1 MRAVICEV
9 SQRQRRLLTAEAD
22 LSGQRP
28 VAGAVDT
35 VVVLEVDGALVT
47 EIYLVRNP
55 DKLGHATL

>member
-9 SQRQRRLLTAEAD
+9 SQRQRRLLTAGRLVGANG
-22 LSGQRP
+22 L

-55 DKLGHATL
+55 DKLGHVTL

>member
-1 MRAVICEV
+1 VLSSAKYPSASVDF
-9 SQRQRRLLTAEAD
+9 SRQRPTCRANGL
-22 LSGQRP
+22 